1 MKYKKKVLVGR
12 LAERLLFSSRP
23 TIMLSRFVNSL
34 KSVTSRKLR
43 REFPE
48 VMKRELWGGKFWSP
62 SYFIATTGQVKLED
76 VKRYVQSQGKSQDAL
91 RRVDKAFQKFFQ
103 NLKRKKKGEKVKA
116 GYPKKKPTAKY
127 KSLTFPQVWM
137 KQKGELVPKT
147 GKLKIKLHRNIDW
160 EKAKTATVKRE
171 PSGNWYYV

>member
-1 MKYKKKVLVGR
+1 MEYKLDKGCHSVYSLQFHLVLVVKYRKKVLVGKLADR
-12 LAERLLFSSRP
+12 LKEIVVEVAEHFGIEIIEQKTDKDHIHILFSARP

-76 VKRYVQSQGKSQDAL
+76 VKRYVQSQG
-91 RRVDKAFQKFFQ
+91 RR
-103 NLKRKKKGEKVKA
+103 
-116 GYPKKKPTAKY
+116 
-127 KSLTFPQVWM
+127 
-137 KQKGELVPKT
+137 
-147 GKLKIKLHRNIDW
+147 
-160 EKAKTATVKRE
+160 
-171 PSGNWYYV
+171 

>member
-1 MKYKKKVLVGR
+1 MEYKLDKGCHSVYSLQFHLVLVVKYRKKVLVGKLADR
-12 LAERLLFSSRP
+12 LKEIVVEVAEHFGIEVPERETNKDYILFSARP

-76 VKRYVQSQGKSQDAL
+76 VKRYVQSQG
-91 RRVDKAFQKFFQ
+91 RR
-103 NLKRKKKGEKVKA
+103 
-116 GYPKKKPTAKY
+116 
-127 KSLTFPQVWM
+127 
-137 KQKGELVPKT
+137 
-147 GKLKIKLHRNIDW
+147 
-160 EKAKTATVKRE
+160 
-171 PSGNWYYV
+171 

>member
-1 MKYKKKVLVGR
+1 MKYRKKVLVGK
-12 LAERLLFSSRP
+12 LAERLKEIVEGVAQHFGVEIIEQETDKDHIRILFSSRP

-76 VKRYVQSQGKSQDAL
+76 VKKYVQSQG
-91 RRVDKAFQKFFQ
+91 
-103 NLKRKKKGEKVKA
+103 RK
-116 GYPKKKPTAKY
+116 
-127 KSLTFPQVWM
+127 
-137 KQKGELVPKT
+137 
-147 GKLKIKLHRNIDW
+147 
-160 EKAKTATVKRE
+160 
-171 PSGNWYYV
+171 

>member
-1 MKYKKKVLVGR
+1 MEYKLDKGCHSVYSLQFHLVLVVKYRKKVLVGK
-12 LAERLLFSSRP
+12 LAERLKEVVEEVAQHFGVEIIEQERDKDHIHILFSSRP

-76 VKRYVQSQGKSQDAL
+76 VKRYVQSQG
-91 RRVDKAFQKFFQ
+91 
-103 NLKRKKKGEKVKA
+103 RK
-116 GYPKKKPTAKY
+116 
-127 KSLTFPQVWM
+127 
-137 KQKGELVPKT
+137 
-147 GKLKIKLHRNIDW
+147 
-160 EKAKTATVKRE
+160 
-171 PSGNWYYV
+171 

>member
-1 MKYKKKVLVGR
+1 MEYKLDKGCHSVYSLQFHLVLVVKYRKKVLVGK
-12 LAERLLFSSRP
+12 LAERLKEIVEGVAQHFGVEIIEQETDKDHIRILFSSRP

-76 VKRYVQSQGKSQDAL
+76 VKKYVQSQG
-91 RRVDKAFQKFFQ
+91 
-103 NLKRKKKGEKVKA
+103 RK
-116 GYPKKKPTAKY
+116 
-127 KSLTFPQVWM
+127 
-137 KQKGELVPKT
+137 
-147 GKLKIKLHRNIDW
+147 
-160 EKAKTATVKRE
+160 
-171 PSGNWYYV
+171 

>member
-1 MKYKKKVLVGR
+1 MEVWSISWTLDKGCHSVYSLQFHLVLVVKYRKKVLVGK
-12 LAERLLFSSRP
+12 LAERLKEIVMEVAEHFGVEIIEQEADKDHVHILFSSRP

-76 VKRYVQSQGKSQDAL
+76 VKRYVQSQG
-91 RRVDKAFQKFFQ
+91 
-103 NLKRKKKGEKVKA
+103 RK
-116 GYPKKKPTAKY
+116 
-127 KSLTFPQVWM
+127 
-137 KQKGELVPKT
+137 
-147 GKLKIKLHRNIDW
+147 
-160 EKAKTATVKRE
+160 
-171 PSGNWYYV
+171 